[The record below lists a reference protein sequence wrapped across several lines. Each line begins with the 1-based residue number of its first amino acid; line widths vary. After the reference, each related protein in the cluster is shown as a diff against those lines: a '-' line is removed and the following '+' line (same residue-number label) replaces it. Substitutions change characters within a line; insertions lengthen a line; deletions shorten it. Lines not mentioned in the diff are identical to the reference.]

1 MPNERANHDDDELRD
16 IIDQKLTAL
25 IREMEDADW
34 SAKDVAFAINDVLK
48 SKWLDRMTA
57 LQDAREAVPKDF
69 LSDGNEG

>member
-1 MPNERANHDDDELRD
+1 MPKERANHELRD

-25 IREMEDADW
+25 MREMEDADW
-34 SAKDVAFAINDVLK
+34 SAKDVAFTINDVLK

-57 LQDAREAVPKDF
+57 LQDAREAVPKGF

>member
-1 MPNERANHDDDELRD
+1 MRNERTNNNEELRD

-34 SAKDVAFAINDVLK
+34 SREDVAFAIDEVLK
-48 SKWLDRMTA
+48 AKWLDQIMA
-57 LQDAREAVPKDF
+57 LKRARDATPKGF